1 MTIVLWIMTL
11 KNYYSKNRRNS
22 NKGLNKSFYLILF
35 FLLLLLNSPVTSAG
49 IGSVSGPSI
58 QLDVVEYV
66 IGVERRAKLA
76 EDSPTQEYDR
86 VNLLE
91 NSAAPTKDG
100 TQGILFELIQN
111 CDDINITMIPNDVVK
126 EIPSRMALITNPDCP
141 LVSLNSA
148 LQQKVTGAIII
159 ANTSVISDQPSPPKI
174 PPNTFN
180 FPIYYVVN
188 AANGQEIQKFL
199 MDNIYL
205 KNVTDQNGNRE
216 LLKYRVRAL
225 LLPQTSFFPGVWEF
239 TLIIVVVLLAVSFIT
254 SVAMHCHLYRLR
266 RQRGRENSARPF
278 TCHTK
283 VTIDDDILA
292 TFPIRIYK
300 ESTPKNN
307 EIVENQSNE
316 ENKDAQ
322 NQDDVTKNENSDV
335 KPRDSLTTAPLA
347 SEIDNKEKID
357 SNDKTDQKS
366 IVTINLSN
374 NTSVDTPPFSIS
386 SVLNRKVSIKADYP
400 SALSRHVS
408 VKSQRAALSRH
419 VSVRSA
425 RSTKSTR
432 SENAVSA
439 ATALCE
445 GSGVNIDDYD
455 SQIHYNTM
463 CAICLD
469 EFENGDQLRALPCGH
484 EFHSECIDP
493 WLIQKSSLCPL
504 CKFDCIPEGSKLQY
518 DSESVSLNTTPEN
531 NRNFIVAALM
541 AWWPIAFIRARF
553 IRLRDHRRRSSSNA
567 IADDVTT
574 TNHQP
579 FTPPQIS
586 EPELARTASSSR
598 RIEIVTPG
606 ISRYGSEEVLR
617 ELAMQSGLSGLNM
630 R

>member
-1 MTIVLWIMTL
+1 MTL
-11 KNYYSKNRRNS
+11 KNYNSQTRRNNNEGS
-22 NKGLNKSFYLILF
+22 NNSISFILF
-35 FLLLLLNSPVTSAG
+35 LLLLLLNSPVTSAG

-76 EDSPTQEYDR
+76 EDSPTQEYER

-91 NSAAPTKDG
+91 NSVPPTKDG
-100 TQGILFELIQN
+100 TQGILFELFQN
-111 CDDINITMIPNDVVK
+111 CDDMNITMIPNDVVK
-126 EIPSRMALITNPDCP
+126 EIPSRMALITNPNCP
-141 LVSLNSA
+141 LISLNSA

-159 ANTSVISDQPSPPKI
+159 ANTSVISDQPSPPNI

-188 AANGQEIQKFL
+188 AANGQEIKKFL
-199 MDNIYL
+199 LDNIYL
-205 KNVTDQNGNRE
+205 KNVTDQNGNKE

-266 RQRGRENSARPF
+266 RQRGRENNARPF
-278 TCHTK
+278 AYHMK
-283 VTIDDDILA
+283 ITIDDDILA
-292 TFPIRIYK
+292 TFPIRTYK
-300 ESTPKNN
+300 ESTTKNN
-307 EIVENQSNE
+307 EIVENQSSE
-316 ENKDAQ
+316 ENKDTQ
-322 NQDDVTKNENSDV
+322 NQDDVTKNENGDV
-335 KPRDSLTTAPLA
+335 KPRDSSATAPLA
-347 SEIDNKEKID
+347 SEIDNKEKTD
-357 SNDKTDQKS
+357 TNDKFDQKNT
-366 IVTINLSN
+366 VAINLPN
-374 NTSVDTPPFSIS
+374 NASVDTPPPSIS
-386 SVLNRKVSIKADYP
+386 SILNRKVSIKADYP
-400 SALSRHVS
+400 TALSRHVS

-432 SENAVSA
+432 SENAISA

-445 GSGVNIDDYD
+445 GSGVNVDDYD

-493 WLIQKSSLCPL
+493 WLTQKSSLCPL
-504 CKFDCIPEGSKLQY
+504 CKFDCIPESSKLQY
-518 DSESVSLNTTPEN
+518 DSETVSLNTSTEN
-531 NRNFIVAALM
+531 NRNFIVAALL

-553 IRLRDHRRRSSSNA
+553 IRLRDYRRSSNA
-567 IADDVTT
+567 IADDFNT

-586 EPELARTASSSR
+586 EPEIARTASSSR
-598 RIEIVTPG
+598 RIEIVTPRMN
-606 ISRYGSEEVLR
+606 RYGSEEVLR
-617 ELAMQSGLSGLNM
+617 ELAMQSGLSGLNT